1 MQYGCD
7 IMKVNE
13 IFYSIQGEGTL
24 IGIPMVFVRFTGCN
38 LRCTWCDTKYAWEE
52 GKEMS
57 MEEIIGEIRKYKSN
71 WVCLTGGEPL
81 LQKDIYKLIDRLINL
96 GYRVLLETNGS
107 LSLEDLPCE
116 EQLIVD
122 MDIKT
127 PSSGMSNFMNLENLE
142 LLGPKDTIKFV
153 IADEND
159 YNFMKEFIKNHEIK
173 GEVIAQSEGN
183 KNLKWLTEKV
193 LEDGLNIRVL
203 PQLHKII
210 WGDRR
215 GV

>member
-1 MQYGCD
+1 
-7 IMKVNE
+7 MKVNE
-13 IFYSIQGEGTL
+13 IFYSIQGEGTY

-57 MEEIIGEIRKYKSN
+57 IDEIISEIKKYSTG

-81 LQKDIYKLIDRLINL
+81 LQEDIYKLIDRLL
-96 GYRVLLETNGS
+96 SMEYRILLETNGS
-107 LSLEDLPCE
+107 INLENLPCE
-116 EQLIVD
+116 ENLIVD

-127 PSSGMSNFMNLENLE
+127 PSSGMTKFMDLSNLEI
-142 LLGPKDTIKFV
+142 LGPKDTVKFV
-153 IADEND
+153 IVDEGD
-159 YNFMKEFIKNHEIK
+159 YEFFKEFIKNNEIK
-173 GEVIAQSEGN
+173 GEIILQPEGN
-183 KNLKWLTEKV
+183 RNLKWLAEKV
-193 LEDGLNIRVL
+193 LEDQLNVRVL

-210 WGDRR
+210 WGDKR

>member
-173 GEVIAQSEGN
+173 GEVIAQPEGN

>member
-1 MQYGCD
+1 MPYGCD
-7 IMKVNE
+7 GMKVNE
-13 IFYSIQGEGTL
+13 IFYSIQGEGTY

-52 GKEMS
+52 GREMS
-57 MEEIIGEIRKYKSN
+57 MDEIIGEIKKYNTN

-81 LQKDIYKLIDRLINL
+81 LQDDIYRLIDRILNL
-96 GYRVLLETNGS
+96 GYRILLETNGS
-107 LSLEDLPCE
+107 ISLENLPCE
-116 EQLIVD
+116 DNLIVD

-127 PSSGMSNFMNLENLE
+127 PSSGMSKFMDMGNLEI
-142 LLGPKDTIKFV
+142 LGPKDTVKFV
-153 IADEND
+153 ISDESD

-173 GEVIAQSEGN
+173 GEVIVQPEGN
-183 KNLKWLTEKV
+183 KNLKWLVEKV
-193 LEDGLNIRVL
+193 LEDQLNVRVL